1 MMLKEISKETRT
13 RMDKVIEDFR
23 HKLGTV
29 RTGRAS
35 TSLLDNITVEYYGT
49 QMPLN
54 QVATIHAPE
63 ASLLTVQPFD
73 PTLLVVIEKAIRSS
87 ELNVNPS
94 NDGKIIRI
102 PIPPLTEERRRQLA
116 KVVSEM
122 AEDHKTAVRNIRRDS
137 NDKLKKAL
145 KEKTISEDEEKDGL
159 EEVQKLTDQYV
170 AKLTELAKHKE
181 EEIMK
186 V

>member
-1 MMLKEISKETRT
+1 MINEISKETRT
-13 RMDKVIEDFR
+13 RMEKVIEDFR

-35 TSLLDNITVEYYGT
+35 TSLLDNITVEYYGS

-73 PTLLVVIEKAIRSS
+73 PSLINEIERALRTS
-87 ELNVNPS
+87 ELGINPS
-94 NDGKIIRI
+94 NDGKMIRI
-102 PIPPLTEERRRQLA
+102 PIPPLTEERRRQMV
-116 KVVSEM
+116 KVVHDI
-122 AEDHKTAVRNIRRDS
+122 AEDHKTAIRNIRRDS

-145 KEKTISEDEEKDGL
+145 KDKTISEDDEKGGL
-159 EEVQKLTDQYV
+159 DDVQKSTDQFV
-170 AKLTELAKHKE
+170 SKIGELSKHKE
-181 EEIMK
+181 DEIMK

>member
-1 MMLKEISKETRT
+1 MIKEITKETKT
-13 RMDKVIEDFR
+13 RMERVIEDFR

-35 TSLLDNITVEYYGT
+35 TSLLDNITVQYYGS

-73 PTLLVVIEKAIRSS
+73 PSLINEIEKALRSS
-87 ELNVNPS
+87 ELGINPA
-94 NDGKIIRI
+94 NDGKLIRI
-102 PIPPLTEERRRQLA
+102 PIPPLTEERRKQMV
-116 KVVSEM
+116 KVVHEM
-122 AEDHKTAVRNIRRDS
+122 AEDHKTAIRNIRRDS
-137 NDKLKKAL
+137 NEKLKKAL
-145 KEKTISEDEEKDGL
+145 KDKTVSEDDERNGL
-159 EEVQKLTDQYV
+159 DEVQKLTDQNVTKV
-170 AKLTELAKHKE
+170 AELAKHKE
-181 EEIMK
+181 DEIMK

>member
-1 MMLKEISKETRT
+1 MIKEISKDTKT
-13 RMDKVIEDFR
+13 RMEKVIEDFR
-23 HKLGTV
+23 HKLATV

-49 QMPLN
+49 NMPLN

-73 PTLLVVIEKAIRSS
+73 PSLINEIEKALRTS
-87 ELNVNPS
+87 ELGINPS
-94 NDGKIIRI
+94 NDGKLIRL
-102 PIPPLTEERRRQLA
+102 PVPPLTEERRKQMV
-116 KVVSEM
+116 KVVHEM
-122 AEDHKTAVRNIRRDS
+122 AEDHKTAIRNIRRDS

-145 KEKTISEDEEKDGL
+145 KDKLISEDDEKNGL
-159 EEVQKLTDQYV
+159 EDVQKLTDQYV
-170 AKLTELAKHKE
+170 AKIGELSKHKE
-181 EEIMK
+181 DEIMK

>member
-1 MMLKEISKETRT
+1 MLKEISKETRT
-13 RMDKVIEDFR
+13 RMDHVIEDFR
-23 HKLGTV
+23 RKLGTV

-35 TSLLDNITVEYYGT
+35 TSLLDNIMVDYYGT

-73 PTLLVVIEKAIRSS
+73 PSLVGTIEKTIRSS
-87 ELNVNPS
+87 DLNLNPA
-94 NDGKIIRI
+94 NDGKLIRI
-102 PIPPLTEERRRQLA
+102 PIPPLTEERRRQMAKIVGELA
-116 KVVSEM
+116 E
-122 AEDHKTAVRNIRRDS
+122 EHKTAVRNIRRDS

-145 KEKTISEDEEKDGL
+145 KDKAISEDEEKDGL
-159 EEVQKLTDQYV
+159 ADVQKLTDQFI
-170 AKLTELAKHKE
+170 AKITELGKHKE
-181 EEIMK
+181 EEIIK